1 MKIEV
6 KHEKCGSEL
15 HQTFFEDG
23 KKKWEALEGVY
34 YCKECKVPVTI
45 KIKQKDIKPKSMK
58 ERKKKEHKE

>member
-23 KKKWEALEGVY
+23 KKKFGETRKTYWKFPTL
-34 YCKECKVPVTI
+34 
-45 KIKQKDIKPKSMK
+45 DIARDEFQAAMGAPSVIWDH
-58 ERKKKEHKE
+58 E